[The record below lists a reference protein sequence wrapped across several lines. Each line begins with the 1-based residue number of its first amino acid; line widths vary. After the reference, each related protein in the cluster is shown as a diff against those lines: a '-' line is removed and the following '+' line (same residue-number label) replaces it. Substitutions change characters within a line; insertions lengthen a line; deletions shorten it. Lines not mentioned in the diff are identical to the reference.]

1 MKDVSWYLLYCV
13 CFVCVCYADHGGG
26 VVVNDFGGFP
36 KNITKVGSLTSVP
49 YAYTVTPLVDVM
61 TVVKRDVGAGKI

>member
-1 MKDVSWYLLYCV
+1 MLTR
-13 CFVCVCYADHGGG
+13 

-49 YAYTVTPLVDVM
+49 YAYIVTPLVDVM
-61 TVVKRDVGAGKI
+61 TVVNRDVGAGKI